1 MSGSGPLNARWEPK
15 VWIVEDEPLVAM
27 VLEDILFELGIGKVE
42 IASSFEEAD
51 RRADRLDVEVAIMD
65 INLHGKMSY
74 PVAEKMV
81 QRGIPVIL
89 VTGYAAQEPPGSLK
103 SVQIV
108 PKPYRSEQIAAA
120 LKNAIGV
127 QAGA

>member
-1 MSGSGPLNARWEPK
+1 MREPK

-27 VLEDILFELGIGKVE
+27 VLEDILFELGIDDVE
-42 IASSFEEAD
+42 VASSFEEAD
-51 RRADRLDVEVAIMD
+51 RHADGLDAAVAIMD

-74 PVAEKMV
+74 PVAEKV
-81 QRGIPVIL
+81 IQRGIPVIL
-89 VTGYAAQEPPGSLK
+89 VTGYATQEPPKSLG

-120 LKNAIGV
+120 LRGAIGARSCV
-127 QAGA
+127 